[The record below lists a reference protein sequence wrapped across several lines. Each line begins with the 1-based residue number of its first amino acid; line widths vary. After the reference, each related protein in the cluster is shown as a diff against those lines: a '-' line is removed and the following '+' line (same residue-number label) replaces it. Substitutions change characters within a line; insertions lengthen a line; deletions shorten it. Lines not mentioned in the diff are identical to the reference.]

1 MSANEPRPWNPV
13 ARVAYRFLFCYLVL
27 FFFPFPSGLVNPGWL
42 GSLFDPFWSR
52 AVPWFA
58 STFLGKEVAYNPNGS
73 GDTSFDFARLVLMVV
88 IATVA
93 TLVWSVLDHRRTDYR
108 TLNSWSRVWL
118 RYALL
123 LCMLTFGAVKV
134 VMLQFEA
141 PGVGRLAQPLG
152 EFSPMALLWTFMGSS
167 PLYSSF
173 TGVTEVFATL
183 LLLFRRTTT
192 LGALLVAMI
201 MTNVLMLNL
210 SYDVPV
216 KLGAMHVLLLALVLL
231 GPDFKRLIDF
241 FVLNRAT
248 VPADLGPVVSSP
260 VLHRLSTVA
269 KCAFIVTLVG
279 YFVWDSNRAYKDQLS
294 HFPPDPVRPYGRYE
308 VVSME
313 VDGNPVEKLAFDDF
327 QWQVVN
333 ISDGAISIRSFD
345 GQVHKFRISQQPLPG
360 SFTLFEIDNAG
371 ERRDGFHPIGGLQFE
386 NGGRAL
392 KGRLLGHDLLIGL
405 KPKNKEDF
413 NLTNRGFRW
422 VSEEPFFR

>member
-1 MSANEPRPWNPV
+1 MSANEPRPWNLA

-58 STFLGKEVAYNPNGS
+58 STFLGKEVSYNPNGS
-73 GDTSFDFARLVLMVV
+73 GDTSFDFARLVLLVV
-88 IATVA
+88 IATVV
-93 TLVWSVLDHRRTDYR
+93 TLVWSVLDRRRTDYS

-141 PGVGRLAQPLG
+141 PGTGRLVQPLG

-167 PLYSSF
+167 PMYSSF
-173 TGVTEVFATL
+173 TGVTEVLAAL

-201 MTNVLMLNL
+201 MTNVVMLNL

-216 KLGAMHVLLLALVLL
+216 KLGSMHVLLLALVLL
-231 GPDFKRLIDF
+231 APDAKRLLDF
-241 FVLNRAT
+241 FVLNRPAA
-248 VPADLGPVVSSP
+248 PADLGPVVSSP
-260 VLHRLSTVA
+260 VLHRLSTIV
-269 KCAFIVTLVG
+269 KGAFVFATVG

-294 HFPPDPVRPYGRYE
+294 HFPPEPVPPYGRYE
-308 VVSME
+308 VAALQ
-313 VDGNPVEKLAFDDF
+313 VDGRSVDPVTIDDF
-327 QWQVVN
+327 QWKVVN
-333 ISDGAISIRSFD
+333 LQADSIGVRFPDGGAM
-345 GQVHKFRISQQPLPG
+345 KFGIVPTGP
-360 SFTLFEIDNAG
+360 
-371 ERRDGFHPIGGLQFE
+371 RRWNIHPNPDESEPHSTNEPIGWFELGDDGLL
-386 NGGRAL
+386 NGEL
-392 KGRLLGHDLLIGL
+392 KGHALNVRL
-405 KPKNKEDF
+405 KPKNKQDF
-413 NLTNRGFRW
+413 TLTSRGFRW

>member
-1 MSANEPRPWNPV
+1 MSANEPRPWNPA

-42 GSLFDPFWSR
+42 GSVFDPFWLR

-58 STFLGKEVAYNPNGS
+58 SIFLGKEVAYNPNGS

-88 IATVA
+88 IAAVA
-93 TLVWSVLDHRRTDYR
+93 TLVWSVLDRRRTDYR

-141 PGVGRLAQPLG
+141 PGVGRLVQPLG

-173 TGVTEVFATL
+173 TGVTEVFAAL

-216 KLGAMHVLLLALVLL
+216 KLGAMHVLLLVLML
-231 GPDFKRLIDF
+231 LAPDFKRLLDF

-260 VLHRLSTVA
+260 VLHRLSTVV
-269 KCAFIVTLVG
+269 KCAFIVALVG

-308 VVSME
+308 VAALQI
-313 VDGNPVEKLAFDDF
+313 DGRPVGLLTVDDF
-327 QWQVVN
+327 QWKVINLQSDTMGVRFPDGGSATFGIVPTGPRRWN
-333 ISDGAISIRSFD
+333 I
-345 GQVHKFRISQQPLPG
+345 LPNPDDAEPKPYEPVG
-360 SFTLFEIDNAG
+360 WLE
-371 ERRDGFHPIGGLQFE
+371 
-386 NGGRAL
+386 L
-392 KGRLLGHDLLIGL
+392 KGDGLLTGELKGHYLEIRL
-405 KPKNKEDF
+405 KSKNKQDF
-413 NLTNRGFRW
+413 NLTSRGFRW